1 MTSTGPTWLSRICY
15 GHKESDAVRVHSS
28 AILPGLLL
36 AVAALARPWLEATMA
51 RHMVIELP
59 MLFAL
64 GWLAAHVSQP
74 RALQPLPPWNASGL
88 PAFFAALLVTAFWML
103 PVALD
108 LAVLDARV
116 GIIKVFSMVAAGA
129 ATGASWRRAGLVM
142 QAFFVFNWVWMTL
155 TIGLLYQDAPQ
166 QLCSVYLSDQQA
178 AAGSGMVF
186 LSLAVL
192 IGWISHAFYLLSM
205 QEDGSQQEDGRPETV
220 IGRL

>member
-1 MTSTGPTWLSRICY
+1 M
-15 GHKESDAVRVHSS
+15 RVHWSV
-28 AILPGLLL
+28 ILPGLLL
-36 AVAALARPWLEATMA
+36 AIAALARPWLEATMA
-51 RHMVIELP
+51 RHMAIELP

-64 GWLAAHVSQP
+64 GWFAAHVSQSRSP
-74 RALQPLPPWNASGL
+74 LPLPPWNVSGL
-88 PAFFAALLVTAFWML
+88 PAFFAALLITGFWML

-108 LAVLDARV
+108 LAVLDTRV
-116 GIIKVFSMVAAGA
+116 GVIKVFSMVTAGA

-155 TIGLLYQDAPQ
+155 TIGLLYQNAPQ

-192 IGWISHAFYLLSM
+192 IGWICHAFYLLSM
-205 QEDGSQQEDGRPETV
+205 QDDGAQQKAGRPETA
-220 IGRL
+220 IWRW